1 MVVHL
6 DHGAGGLLLV
16 SISLVLAELPL
27 SLECFRALLAGVWPG
42 PVELLALLDLGVHLD
57 GELLVGAVVLEME
70 GALLHVLH
78 LLLVHDLVPVLH
90 PLCFGRFQ
98 GPLKGLLL
106 LAFPRGELPV
116 FLDLGR
122 LIELPLDAC
131 DEIFG

>member
-1 MVVHL
+1 M
-6 DHGAGGLLLV
+6 LV
-16 SISLVLAELPL
+16 ELPL
-27 SLECFRALLAGVWPG
+27 SLEGSRALLAGVWPG

-90 PLCFGRFQ
+90 PLCLGRLQ
-98 GPLKGLLL
+98 GPLEGLLL

-116 FLDLGR
+116 FPDLGH
-122 LIELPLDAC
+122 LLELPFDVC
-131 DEIFG
+131 DKITGE